1 MFKRFHGRAMEGA
14 GFEGIIGAWPG
25 CQIRQWRC
33 IFSDGEEWDCMTTV
47 TRNSLVYITYSIL
60 DSRGMVVEQNDIPVG
75 YVQGA
80 NSGILPAI
88 ESAVA
93 DRRIGDRIEITLL
106 PEQGYGLRDESLVF
120 VDEIENVPP
129 QFRRVGAEVM
139 FENGSGESKVFY
151 VTSIENGKLTLDGN
165 PPLAGQSV
173 TCLVNVM
180 DIREATPEEIRH
192 GRPLDAAQGT
202 MH

>member
-1 MFKRFHGRAMEGA
+1 M
-14 GFEGIIGAWPG
+14 
-25 CQIRQWRC
+25 
-33 IFSDGEEWDCMTTV
+33 
-47 TRNSLVYITYSIL
+47 
-60 DSRGMVVEQNDIPVG
+60 G

-106 PEQGYGLRDESLVF
+106 PEQGFGLRDESLVF
-120 VDEIENVPP
+120 VDEIENVPL

-139 FENGSGESKVFY
+139 FENGSGETKVFY

-165 PPLAGQSV
+165 SPLAGQSV

-192 GRPLDAAQGT
+192 GRPFDAAPGT
-202 MH
+202 VH